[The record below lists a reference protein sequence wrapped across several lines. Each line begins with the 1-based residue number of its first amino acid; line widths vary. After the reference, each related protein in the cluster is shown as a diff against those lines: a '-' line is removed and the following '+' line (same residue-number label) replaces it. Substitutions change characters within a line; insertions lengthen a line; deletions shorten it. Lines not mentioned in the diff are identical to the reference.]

1 MMISQIIQIL
11 SKYMLVGITGC
22 IISASIF
29 LIVYFSVY
37 KKIMKG
43 ENKLNLSKIGLYSAF
58 IIYMV
63 MVIEVTIISRDPLY
77 GGIPI
82 EVFTSYKNAI
92 YSGECTNIILNIFMF
107 VPLGFIL
114 PLLWKRCKKWYVTYL
129 LGLFITLTIEIVQLI
144 TMRGIF
150 EVDDI
155 INNFLGCAIGYG
167 LVMTFTLMFKKRNKI
182 LSIIIYQIPLILT
195 ITGINLMLQIYYNI
209 EKLSNIIH

>member
-1 MMISQIIQIL
+1 MILQIIKIL
-11 SKYMLVGITGC
+11 SKYMLAGIIGC
-22 IISASIF
+22 VVAASIF
-29 LIVYFSVY
+29 LIVYFLVY
-37 KKIMKG
+37 KKLMKG
-43 ENKLNLSKIGLYSAF
+43 KSKLNLRQIGLYSAF
-58 IIYMV
+58 IIYII

-107 VPLGFIL
+107 VPLGFML
-114 PLLWKRCKKWYVTYL
+114 PLILKKCQKWYITYL
-129 LGLFITLTIEIVQLI
+129 LGLFTTLTIEIVQLI

-167 LVMTFTLMFKKRNKI
+167 LVMALISIIKKRNKI
-182 LSIIIYQIPLILT
+182 LPIIIYQIPLILT
-195 ITGINLMLQIYYNI
+195 ITSINLIFQIYYNI
-209 EKLSNIIH
+209 EKLSTLIH